1 VIIWLASFP
10 KSGNTLLRAL
20 LSSYFFSKSGD
31 FEFGLLKNIK
41 KFPNKSFFVKL
52 GIDLNNPEQLAK
64 SYIKAQELINKKKGI
79 KFLKT
84 HSSFC
89 KMNNNYSFTNSE
101 NTAGAIYLVRDPRNV
116 VTSCT
121 NHFNVDYD
129 QATKYVTENWL
140 FGEET
145 IPEYIGSW
153 IFNYNSWKI
162 LSKVNRLLLVKYEE
176 LISDTENCFLKILN
190 FINFISKNNSF
201 IDKEKLKRCI
211 ISTQFNKLQNLE
223 KKYGFD
229 EATIDNQNRKNKF
242 FNLGKKN
249 NWENILDK
257 EIKKKIE
264 QSCKDEM
271 FELGY
276 LK

>member
-1 VIIWLASFP
+1 MIIWIASFP
-10 KSGNTLLRAL
+10 KSGNTFVRAL

-41 KFPNKSFFVKL
+41 KFPNKTIFIKL
-52 GIDLNNPEQLAK
+52 GLNLNNPEELAK
-64 SYIKAQELINKKKGI
+64 NYIKAQELINQKEGI
-79 KFLKT
+79 KFFKT

-89 KMNNNYSFTNSE
+89 KMNNNYSFTNSK
-101 NTAGAIYLVRDPRNV
+101 NTAGAIYLIRDPRNV
-116 VTSCT
+116 VTSSV
-121 NHFNVDYD
+121 NHFNIDYD
-129 QATKYVTENWL
+129 LATKYVTENWIYNKT
-140 FGEET
+140 F
-145 IPEYIGSW
+145 PEYVGSW
-153 IFNYNSWKI
+153 TFNYNSWKI
-162 LSKVNRLLLVKYEE
+162 LSKVNRFLLIKYED

-190 FINFISKNNSF
+190 FINFLSNNNLT
-201 IDKEKLKRCI
+201 IDKVKLKKCI
-211 ISTQFNKLQNLE
+211 ISTQFDKLQNLE

-229 EATIDNQNRKNKF
+229 ESLKDNQNRKNKF
-242 FNLGKKN
+242 FNLGKQN

-257 EIKKKIE
+257 EIKNKIE

>member
-1 VIIWLASFP
+1 MIIWIASFP
-10 KSGNTLLRAL
+10 KSGNTFVRAL

-41 KFPNKSFFVKL
+41 KFPKKSFFVKL

-89 KMNNNYSFTNSE
+89 KMNNKYSFTNSE

-129 QATKYVTENWL
+129 QATKFVTENWL

-264 QSCKDEM
+264 QCCKDEM

>member
-1 VIIWLASFP
+1 MIIWLASFP

-129 QATKYVTENWL
+129 QATKYVTENWI
-140 FGEET
+140 FGKES

>member
-31 FEFGLLKNIK
+31 FEFGLIKNIK